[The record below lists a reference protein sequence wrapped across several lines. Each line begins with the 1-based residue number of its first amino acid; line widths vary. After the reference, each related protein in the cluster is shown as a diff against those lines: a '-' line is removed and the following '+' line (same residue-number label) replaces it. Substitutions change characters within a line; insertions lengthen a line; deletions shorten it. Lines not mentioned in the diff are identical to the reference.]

1 MIEQRVVEVAVQR
14 MNGSAGSQDRD
25 LLAVEE
31 PLELRL
37 GYGTAERRRSRSI
50 TVTMRTP
57 GSDIELAAGFL
68 FAEGLVQYP
77 GDIEIIQ
84 HCGPPAGPLRLRNVL
99 RVELQS
105 AVDVNSTR
113 LERNFLSTSSCGI
126 CGKASLK
133 ALSLLPHTRLPG
145 GFVVSASSIHHL
157 PEKLRQ
163 AQAVFDRTGGL
174 HAAALF
180 DRDGRLHDL
189 REDIGRH
196 NAVDKLIGRQFL
208 DRLVPLSDRLIFVS
222 GRAGYELVQKAIAA
236 GIPILAAVGA
246 PSSLA
251 VDLARDANM
260 TLLGFVRDSRFN
272 IYSAQHRI
280 HHGTGDRT
288 RGGTALSTAVDRRF
302 GASCTVLEYAARLQ
316 IPLPHVRRSVDVDE
330 FFIRDSTGR
339 RQW

>member
-1 MIEQRVVEVAVQR
+1 MVEQRVIEIAVQR

-31 PLELRL
+31 PLEIRL
-37 GYGTAERRRSRSI
+37 GYGTAEERRSKSL

-68 FAEGLVQYP
+68 FAEGLVQHP
-77 GDIEIIQ
+77 GDIAIIQ
-84 HCGPPAGPLRLRNVL
+84 HCGPPAGPLRLRNVV
-99 RVELQS
+99 RVELKS
-105 AVDVNSTR
+105 AVDVDSTR

-133 ALSLLPHTRLPG
+133 ALSLLPHTRLPD

-163 AQAVFDRTGGL
+163 AQTVFDRTGGL

-208 DRLVPLSDRLIFVS
+208 DGLVPLSDRLICVS

-280 HHGTGDRT
+280 HTTEAGI
-288 RGGTALSTAVDRRF
+288 AEK
-302 GASCTVLEYAARLQ
+302 VLPAWRPY
-316 IPLPHVRRSVDVDE
+316 D
-330 FFIRDSTGR
+330 
-339 RQW
+339 